1 MVKIYYSSEPDIQGI
16 NKELTP
22 PLNDEVLYDVAR
34 DNFPVLVRDIIFNKE
49 DADKTVIVITYF
61 DEVTYYKK
69 TTNNLKL
76 NTVKRIILQKS
87 KDTDLSDESLNSAL
101 LDIFESSS
109 DFLTTDSNSNSNDDS
124 SSNGNSADTPPPP
137 QTKPEPNNDDKSK
150 DETSLWMFLTNN
162 LWLLIIICIV
172 IIISVY
178 VYMTFQD
185 RTEAYKTSILG
196 DSTFNN

>member
-1 MVKIYYSSEPDIQGI
+1 MVKIYYSSEPDIPGI

-22 PLNDEVLYDVAR
+22 PLNDDVLYDVAK
-34 DNFPVLVRDIIFNKE
+34 DKFPVLVRDIIFNTQ
-49 DADKTVIVITYF
+49 DADKTVIVVTYF

-69 TTNNLKL
+69 TANNLKL
-76 NTVKRIILQKS
+76 STVKRVILQKS
-87 KDTDLSDESLNSAL
+87 KDTDLSESLNSAL

-109 DFLTTDSNSNSNDDS
+109 DFLTTDSNSNSNYDS

-162 LWLLIIICIV
+162 LWLLIIIGIV

-178 VYMTFQD
+178 VYMTFQE
-185 RTEAYKTSILG
+185 RTEAYKTSIFGNGML
-196 DSTFNN
+196 